1 MPNFYVSE
9 CVAIYKTKTAVS
21 VSPGTLASC
30 LRLTSVG
37 SGQPSWPPLAH
48 SVNTAPRVECAYQC
62 RRHRSRGFNLWI
74 RKIPWRRERQPTP
87 VFLPG
92 EFHGPGKVTKSWTR
106 LSDFHFTLSHTQQM
120 AGPDVVPGRLAPDSA
135 RPPSLLYCLPPQAS
149 YAYD

>member
-74 RKIPWRRERQPTP
+74 RKIPWKRKWQPSL

-92 EFHGPGKVTKSWTR
+92 KFHGQRSLAVYSPWGHKESDTTELSLTHTHTHARTHTGGFMCPCFTIEAGKMR
-106 LSDFHFTLSHTQQM
+106 H
-120 AGPDVVPGRLAPDSA
+120 SA
-135 RPPSLLYCLPPQAS
+135 QPH
-149 YAYD
+149 